1 MENSEI
7 ERPEKK
13 NKNKNN
19 KSCGSRTL
27 QDSGGGVTRVR
38 HKAKACYRADV
49 ADVCGR
55 AQLGM
60 SSTYNSGV
68 PTLGGM

>member
-7 ERPEKK
+7 ERPEKT
-13 NKNKNN
+13 NKG
-19 KSCGSRTL
+19 CGSRTL

-38 HKAKACYRADV
+38 HKACFRADV

-60 SSTYNSGV
+60 SSTYSSGV

>member
-7 ERPEKK
+7 ERPEK
-13 NKNKNN
+13 NN
-19 KSCGSRTL
+19 KGCGSRTL

-38 HKAKACYRADV
+38 HKAKECYRADV

-55 AQLGM
+55 AQLDM